1 MHACMCT
8 RQATQE
14 DGKLHMNEGL
24 AHGQED
30 QSQAKGGPSRKMRL
44 ISLSLL
50 LLKWA
55 AYISLACDKSGQLS
69 SLSYPF
75 HMWPKHSQKGP
86 KPSPPIFNA

>member
-1 MHACMCT
+1 M
-8 RQATQE
+8 
-14 DGKLHMNEGL
+14 
-24 AHGQED
+24 
-30 QSQAKGGPSRKMRL
+30 AKRTKVKQRGGPQEKRGSSL
-44 ISLSLL
+44 SLSLL

-86 KPSPPIFNA
+86 KPPPPIFNA